1 MSEFNIDTTLKEM
14 ADAIGDTISKDKEK
28 IKEIIVEILNRRKER
43 MKMLVE
49 LRITGDLTQQRFES
63 RLEDEKKVLEAEFN
77 AIAALNK
84 AMVQKAVNAALD
96 VLTKTVRAL
105 L

>member
-1 MSEFNIDTTLKEM
+1 MSEFNIDTTLREM

-28 IKEIIVEILNRRKER
+28 IKEIIVKILNRRRER